1 MAKREALLELKSL
14 EATNFKATSDDL
26 RNRLNQQMQHQDDL
40 TLAYSRCAS
49 HYSETSAVSAL
60 FNADRIESNLY
71 TMCAAL

>member
-40 TLAYSRCAS
+40 TLAYSVCA
-49 HYSETSAVSAL
+49 
-60 FNADRIESNLY
+60 
-71 TMCAAL
+71 